1 VSAVPSAPSGLG
13 LIVGGAR
20 SGKSRAAVALA
31 GRTGRPV
38 VFVATAEARDDEM
51 ADRIGRHRAERPA
64 GWVTVEEPLSL
75 AAALG
80 AAAAGACVIVDCLSL
95 WVANLMEAGWD
106 APRIER
112 EAASAATVAA
122 GRGAPTVAVTNE
134 VGMSIVPDN
143 ALARAYRDVLGRVN
157 AEWAAAAGWTVL
169 AVAGRLVELAGHDE
183 VLGGLAGRIDR
194 G

>member
-1 VSAVPSAPSGLG
+1 VSAAPSGSSGLG

-31 GRTGRPV
+31 ARTGRPV

-64 GWVTVEEPLSL
+64 GWVTVEEPVSL
-75 AAALG
+75 GSALG
-80 AAAAGACVIVDCLSL
+80 AAPAGACVIVDCLSL

-112 EAASAATVAA
+112 EAASTAAVAA

-134 VGMSIVPDN
+134 VGMAIVPGN

-157 AEWAAAAGWTVL
+157 AEWAAAACWTVL
-169 AVAGRLVELAGHDE
+169 AVAGRLVELPDPE
-183 VLGGLAGRIDR
+183 VVVAGLAGRID
-194 G
+194 GG